1 MVISVRP
8 ITNEEGNKLRR
19 IVRHGREPVEVRRAQ
34 VILASAQGFTPPN
47 ISPIVGMTEGYIREL
62 IHSFNDSGMAM
73 LKPSWKPG
81 GNYKFTEKQKE
92 QLVAL
97 ATSRPKDLGLP
108 FTQWSLSRLRE
119 AAMKQGIVDSICIEW
134 LRVILDEAA
143 MSHQSIKTWKE
154 STDPE
159 FEKKR
164 KRIEELT
171 KLEHNPPVV
180 LSADEIGPVSLTPH
194 GGKGWFSEKKPDR
207 VPSRYHRY
215 GGTRYE
221 YMCLNVYHRQLS
233 FKQQRNKGGKP
244 WLEFLQYER
253 SKYPNNQDVYIIQDG
268 LSAHWTPDIKAWAA
282 DNRTILVPTATYASW
297 MNPIE
302 CHAGDIQRLA
312 LDGTDFHDWTEVNKA
327 FRRAIVYRNRERR
340 RCNSPIWGPLRK
352 DGRRKL
358 RRPVWKRH

>member
-47 ISPIVGMTEGYIREL
+47 ISPIVGMSEGYIREL
-62 IHSFNDSGMAM
+62 IHSFNESGMAM

-81 GNYKFTEKQKE
+81 GNYKFSDKQKE
-92 QLVAL
+92 RLVAL
-97 ATSRPKDLGLP
+97 ATSRPQDLGLP
-108 FTQWSLSRLRE
+108 FSQWSLSRLRE

-143 MSHQSIKTWKE
+143 VSHQSIKTWKD
-154 STDPE
+154 SKDPQ
-159 FEKKR
+159 FEEKR

-171 KLEHNPPVV
+171 RQQSNPPVV
-180 LSADEIGPVSLTPH
+180 LSMDEIGPVSLTPH
-194 GGKGWFSEKKPDR
+194 GGKGWFSEKQSDR
-207 VPSRYHRY
+207 IPSLYKRL

-221 YMCLNVYHRQLS
+221 YMCLNVFHKQLS
-233 FKQQRNKGGKP
+233 FRQHKYKGGKP
-244 WLEFLQYER
+244 WLDFLKQER
-253 SKYPNNQDVYIIQDG
+253 SKHPIDQDVYIIQDG
-268 LSAHWTPDIKAWAA
+268 LSAHWTPEIKAWAA
-282 DNRTILVPTATYASW
+282 VSRTILVPTATQASW

-302 CHAGDIQRLA
+302 CYAGDIQRMA
-312 LDGTDFHDWTEVNKA
+312 LDGTNFHDWIEVKQA
-327 FRRAIVYRNRERR
+327 FQRAITYRNRERR
-340 RCNSPIWGPLRK
+340 ACDNPIWGSLRT
-352 DGRRKL
+352 DGRSKF